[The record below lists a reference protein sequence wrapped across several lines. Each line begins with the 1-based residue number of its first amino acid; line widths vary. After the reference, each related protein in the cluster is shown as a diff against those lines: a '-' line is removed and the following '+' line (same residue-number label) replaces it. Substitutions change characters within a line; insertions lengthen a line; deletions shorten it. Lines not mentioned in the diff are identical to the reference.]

1 MRNTTYIKTLLAA
14 LAIAMPL
21 QAQSAPPQGC
31 FTRDYSDAHLAANP
45 DQVVEQISLK
55 FSRQAEERIAEM
67 RVLTANQGHV
77 RQSGHGGQVF
87 EQFLYC
93 FDGMIT
99 DGIWACGVECDGG
112 RMEIIRDDGKILEF
126 RTKYL
131 MVGETEECGGAI
143 DLAETEN
150 VLVVYRLQRVADSQ
164 CSIK

>member
-1 MRNTTYIKTLLAA
+1 MPNTTYIKPLLAA

-31 FTRDYSDAHLAANP
+31 YERDYSASHLASQP
-45 DQVVEQISLK
+45 KQVVDN
-55 FSRQAEERIAEM
+55 IAIRFVPRRGELTM
-67 RVLTANQGHV
+67 DLLVLTANQGHV

-87 EQFLYC
+87 EQILYC
-93 FDGMIT
+93 SKGMLT

-112 RMEIIRDDGKILEF
+112 VMEITRDDGKILEF

-131 MVGETEECGGAI
+131 LVGETDECGGPV
-143 DLAETEN
+143 DLVETQG
-150 VLVVYRLQRVADSQ
+150 VSVTYRLQRVADSQ